1 MLGNFLRLK
10 MDEYESAGF
19 WFQQDRATARYSRA
33 ILQEM
38 ILCRLISLRGDV
50 AWPSRSPDLS
60 PCNFFFL
67 CRICR
72 NCTWYSGESNG
83 KLQRTTPYIS
93 LIKTISCFAFIMFI
107 ILIILFKNY
116 MVLRVIR
123 NKLCVKH
130 KKQQYRIE
138 LLKLLQVFTVMFLT
152 FRSINNKNTL
162 AFELYII
169 PKCIKKSKP
178 YVRRY
183 TKSLPLC
190 TLYTFIT
197 DITILYLW

>member
-1 MLGNFLRLK
+1 MISSLINFFEFVTVTLNLNGYCEMLGNFLRLK

-72 NCTWYSGESNG
+72 NCTRYSGESNG
-83 KLQRTTPYIS
+83 KLQRTTPYMHRSSRPSHVLHSSCS
-93 LIKTISCFAFIMFI
+93 LF
-107 ILIILFKNY
+107 
-116 MVLRVIR
+116 
-123 NKLCVKH
+123 
-130 KKQQYRIE
+130 
-138 LLKLLQVFTVMFLT
+138 
-152 FRSINNKNTL
+152 
-162 AFELYII
+162 
-169 PKCIKKSKP
+169 
-178 YVRRY
+178 
-183 TKSLPLC
+183 
-190 TLYTFIT
+190 
-197 DITILYLW
+197 